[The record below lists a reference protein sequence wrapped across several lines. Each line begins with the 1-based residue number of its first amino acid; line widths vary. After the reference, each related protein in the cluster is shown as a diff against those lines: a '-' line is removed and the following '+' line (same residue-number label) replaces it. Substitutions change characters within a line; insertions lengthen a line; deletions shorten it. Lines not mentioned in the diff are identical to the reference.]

1 LIDEIFPPFKAAV
14 QRANTLG
21 IMPSHG
27 DINGV
32 ASHADPWLLT
42 EVLRDQWGFE
52 GYTVSDANDIA
63 RLYSFMK
70 VAETPEEAVLLG
82 LEAGVDVDLYSDE
95 AYALLPGILKT
106 NPDLEALI
114 HRSAGR
120 VLRTKFILGLFDD
133 PYPDPVKAG
142 RLTRNEAA
150 IALAHN
156 ADLESIILLKN
167 EDLESII
174 LLKNENQTLPLAE
187 DRHKT
192 IPLVGPLLGMETLS
206 SFEMVAGDDYE
217 FVAEKGFELTDGG
230 QSIPKPAATD
240 VMEEGIRKIVSETQ
254 SADVIVLFLGGD
266 EFTSKEAYFGSA
278 FGDRDSIDPVG
289 LQDELLLELKKSGK
303 PVVVVLK
310 HRRTLSINAI
320 DEHADAILDCWE
332 LSEFGDKAVAKMIF
346 GQANPSGKLPVT
358 VPRSIGQIPFHY
370 SQKEIN
376 YKKGYLFTES
386 TPLYPFGY
394 GLSYTDFEYSNFR
407 VSDST
412 LTRNSTITAEIDVKN
427 IGRTTGSEVVQL
439 YIKDVI
445 GSVLRPDKE
454 LKGFEK
460 VSLEPG
466 EMKTVSF
473 TIAPDM
479 LAFTGLD
486 MERVIEAG
494 DYVAMV
500 GGSSD
505 DFLRIGFTLRGAN

>member
-1 LIDEIFPPFKAAV
+1 L
-14 QRANTLG
+14 
-21 IMPSHG
+21 
-27 DINGV
+27 
-32 ASHADPWLLT
+32 
-42 EVLRDQWGFE
+42 
-52 GYTVSDANDIA
+52 
-63 RLYSFMK
+63 
-70 VAETPEEAVLLG
+70 PELV
-82 LEAGVDVDLYSDE
+82 
-95 AYALLPGILKT
+95 KT

-114 HRSAGR
+114 DRSAGR

-133 PYPDPVKAG
+133 PYADPDKAG
-142 RLTRNEAA
+142 RLTRDEAA
-150 IALAHN
+150 IALAHT
-156 ADLESIILLKN
+156 A
-167 EDLESII
+167 DLESII

-187 DRHKT
+187 EGHTT
-192 IPLVGPLLGMETLS
+192 IALVGSLLGEETLS

-217 FVAEKGFELTDGG
+217 FVAEKGFDLTDGDR
-230 QSIPKPAATD
+230 SIPQLTPTE
-240 VMEEGIRKIVSETQ
+240 VMAEGIQKVVSK
-254 SADVIVLFLGGD
+254 SRDADAIILFLGGD

-278 FGDRDSIDPVG
+278 YGDRDSIDPVG

-332 LSEFGDKAVAKMIF
+332 LSEFGDRAIAKMIF

-358 VPRSIGQIPFHY
+358 VPRSVGQIPVHY

-376 YKKGYLFTES
+376 SKKGYLFTD
-386 TPLYPFGY
+386 TMPLYPFGY
-394 GLSYTDFEYSNFR
+394 GLSYTSFEYSDLEL
-407 VSDST
+407 SDST
-412 LTRNSTITAEIDVKN
+412 LTPNGEVTASIEVKN
-427 IGRTTGSEVVQL
+427 TGPVTGSEVVQL

-466 EMKTVSF
+466 ESKTVSF
-473 TIAPDM
+473 EIASDM

-486 MERVIEAG
+486 MEQVIEAG
-494 DYVAMV
+494 EYIAMV

-505 DFLRIGFTLRGAN
+505 DLLRIGFTLRAAD

>member
-1 LIDEIFPPFKAAV
+1 
-14 QRANTLG
+14 
-21 IMPSHG
+21 
-27 DINGV
+27 
-32 ASHADPWLLT
+32 
-42 EVLRDQWGFE
+42 
-52 GYTVSDANDIA
+52 
-63 RLYSFMK
+63 
-70 VAETPEEAVLLG
+70 
-82 LEAGVDVDLYSDE
+82 
-95 AYALLPGILKT
+95 
-106 NPDLEALI
+106 
-114 HRSAGR
+114 
-120 VLRTKFILGLFDD
+120 
-133 PYPDPVKAG
+133 
-142 RLTRNEAA
+142 
-150 IALAHN
+150 
-156 ADLESIILLKN
+156 
-167 EDLESII
+167 
-174 LLKNENQTLPLAE
+174 LPLAE
-187 DRHKT
+187 GRHRT
-192 IPLVGPLLGMETLS
+192 IALVGPLLGERTLID
-206 SFEMVAGDDYE
+206 FERVAGDDYE

-505 DFLRIGFTLRGAN
+505 DFLRIGFTLRGED